1 MTGWTMVVKVP
12 LTEPLSKA
20 EFADILARV
29 GKGIAV
35 GLKRPPLNS
44 SFRLEVVQHD
54 EQVGR

>member
-12 LTEPLSKA
+12 LAEPLSKA

-29 GKGIAV
+29 GKGI
-35 GLKRPPLNS
+35 GLKWRPPLNS

-54 EQVGR
+54 E